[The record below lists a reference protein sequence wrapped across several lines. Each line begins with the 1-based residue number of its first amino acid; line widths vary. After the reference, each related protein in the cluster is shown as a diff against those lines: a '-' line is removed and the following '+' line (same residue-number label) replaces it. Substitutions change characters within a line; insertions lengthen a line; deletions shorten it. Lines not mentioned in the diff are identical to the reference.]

1 MEKQCLHAFVHGS
14 ALPFFNLSFRASV
27 VGMKQT
33 FDVRGGPELGRKNL
47 PALRREMEALGLDF
61 VHVPHEDE
69 YQNEYLPEANE
80 RLAWATGFTG
90 SAGAA
95 VIGLEK
101 AVVFVDGRYTL
112 QADDQLDRS
121 LFDVMAL
128 PDPGPFGWLAAQ
140 DLTDKTVGFDPKLVS
155 PNDVAELE
163 AAVKDAGG
171 TLKMLDRNPVD
182 MAWTSQP
189 PQPLATVI
197 PHPLVHAGKASA
209 EKRAELARTLAK
221 KKAAATVVTSPA
233 SLAWL
238 FNIRGGDVKCTPLPL
253 GRAVLHADGRAD
265 LYLAAEKVTDA
276 LREHLGNEVTVRPLG
291 ALESDLAALSGKTVL
306 LDPATA
312 SAWFF
317 ETLTAAGATILKG
330 QDPCA
335 LPKACK
341 NSAEIAGTK
350 EAHLRDGAAL
360 TRFLHWL
367 DTEAQ
372 SGDVTEIE
380 AVTRLENF
388 RDETGKL
395 HDLSFETIS
404 GAGPNGAI
412 VHYRVST
419 ATDRKLERGSLFLVD
434 SGGQYTDGTTDVTR
448 TVPIGPPDDAMKRHY
463 TLVLKGHIALSC
475 VRFPPGTTGTHLDI
489 LARHALWQ
497 AGLDYQHGTG
507 HGVGV
512 YLGVHE
518 GPQRIAKPWNA
529 TPLMPGMI
537 VSNEPGYYKT
547 GAYGIRIE
555 NLQFV
560 TGPDPVPGGEIDM
573 LGFETLTFAPLA
585 RTLIDLET
593 LTSQERAWVDAYH
606 AEVWQK
612 IAPRLDGAVSDW
624 LNEACAPL

>member
-1 MEKQCLHAFVHGS
+1 
-14 ALPFFNLSFRASV
+14 
-27 VGMKQT
+27 MKQT
-33 FDVRGGPELGRKNL
+33 FDVRGGPATGRRNL
-47 PALRREMEALGLDF
+47 PALRREMQAMGLDY

-112 QADDQLDRS
+112 QAADQIDGT
-121 LFDVMAL
+121 LFDMMAL
-128 PDPGPFGWLAAQ
+128 PDPGPFGWLASQ
-140 DLTDKTVGFDPKLVS
+140 DLAGKTVGYDPKLVS
-155 PNDVAELE
+155 PNDVEQLE
-163 AAVKDAGG
+163 AAVTGSGG
-171 TLKMLDRNPVD
+171 CLKMLQKNPVD
-182 MAWTSQP
+182 AAWTDQP
-189 PQPLATVI
+189 PQPLATVT
-197 PHPLVHAGKASA
+197 PHPLVHAGKSSA
-209 EKRAELARTLAK
+209 DKRAGIARELAR

-265 LYLAAEKVTDA
+265 LYLAAEKVTDE
-276 LREHLGNEVTVRPLG
+276 LRAHLGNEVTVRPLG
-291 ALESDLAALSGKTVL
+291 ALEGDLSAMSGKAVL

-317 ETLTAAGATILKG
+317 ATLAAAGATILKG

-341 NSAEIAGTK
+341 NAAEIAGTK

-367 DTEAQ
+367 DTAAQ

-434 SGGQYTDGTTDVTR
+434 SGGQYADGTTDVTR
-448 TVPIGPPDDAMKRHY
+448 TVPIGPPDVGMKRHY
-463 TLVLKGHIALSC
+463 TLVLKGHISLAT
-475 VRFPPGTTGTHLDI
+475 VRFPPGTTGTHLDV
-489 LARHALWQ
+489 LARYALWQ

-560 TGPDPVPGGEIDM
+560 TGPAPVPGGEIDM

-585 RTLIDLET
+585 RDLIDLAA
-593 LTSQERAWVDAYH
+593 LAPQERAWVDAYH

-612 IAPRLDGAVSDW
+612 IAPRVDGVVSDW
-624 LNEACAPL
+624 LKTACAPL